1 MLTSISIL
9 TYLSILKTR
18 TNDNTWVYDHSQVLA
33 SSFNYPAAG
42 AKSIGVGRCPKMGN
56 SSQLIILVI
65 GVRVSRADELQR
77 SSIGSQFN

>member
-1 MLTSISIL
+1 MTSISIL
-9 TYLSILKTR
+9 KTGNAFE
-18 TNDNTWVYDHSQVLA
+18 TNDNTWVYDYSQVLA
-33 SSFNYPAAG
+33 SSFNYPVAG

>member
-1 MLTSISIL
+1 MLQ
-9 TYLSILKTR
+9 
-18 TNDNTWVYDHSQVLA
+18 TNNNRWVYDYTQILA
-33 SSFNYPAAG
+33 GSFNYPVAG
-42 AKSIGVGRCPKMGN
+42 AKSIGVGRWPAKMGN